1 MSSSIATVKRP
12 SATTPT
18 AQANYVSGRRSNK
31 TLPLV
36 NFVQSLSYNLILFSM
51 AAMLFSI
58 PALYTSLIAKAG
70 GMSVDTLTAAT
81 SKADLVM
88 HSIKMFEGWVPP
100 KLVTKHETH
109 LKFDSSSHDYAN
121 EKFRTIFPTS
131 IPFGYFIYSVLKSM
145 IDSNYSIFMS
155 LHKMFYKL
163 PESMTFILAMIL
175 VPLLYV
181 MMFFVNIPL
190 AAVFHLYH
198 FKKYFVSCVK
208 DASDPSKC
216 TESEDYGPI
225 SWICLFVYGIFGF
238 IPAVMFGIPILTII
252 YCHITPLLVNCKL
265 TKGGAYD
272 FFQFL
277 GATLSYKRQLI
288 MWLVSIIL
296 LKVVATTLGMYQ
308 AGGCLLAILFL
319 AGLTKVYSKYI
330 PDCVN
335 KPKV

>member
-1 MSSSIATVKRP
+1 MS
-12 SATTPT
+12 TTITQP
-18 AQANYVSGRRSNK
+18 AQQPISQNSRRSNK
-31 TLPLV
+31 SLPLV
-36 NFVQSLSYNLILFSM
+36 NFVQSLSYNLIIFSM
-51 AAMLFSI
+51 AAVLFSI
-58 PALYTSLIAKAG
+58 PALYTSLIANAG
-70 GMSVDTLTAAT
+70 GMTVDSLTAA
-81 SKADLVM
+81 SGKADLIT
-88 HSIKMFEGWVPP
+88 HSIKIFEGWVPP

-145 IDSNYSIFMS
+145 IDSNYSVFMG

-163 PESMTFILAMIL
+163 PESMTFVLAMIF
-175 VPLLYV
+175 VPLLYLL
-181 MMFFVNIPL
+181 MYFINIPL
-190 AAVFHLYH
+190 SVVFHLYH
-198 FKKYFVSCVK
+198 FKKYFISCVK
-208 DASDPSKC
+208 DPSDPSKC

-225 SWICLFVYGIFGF
+225 SWICLFAYGIFGF

-252 YCHITPLLVNCKL
+252 YCHITPLLVNSKL

-288 MWLVSIIL
+288 MWLISIIL
-296 LKVVATTLGMYQ
+296 LKVVASTLGIYE
-308 AGGCLLAILFL
+308 AGGCLMAILFL

-330 PDCVN
+330 PDCV
-335 KPKV
+335 KSK